1 MAEMKFDKTAWNET
15 VKAISEEDSNFKETK
30 NLKNAMLI
38 TEDGIMYTGAG
49 NGGDRIIDHR
59 EVLERYMDFAGH
71 PEIDRYN
78 GLWQSSIEQ
87 GFVIITP
94 EQKAVIAPTYFT
106 DKTLDATVK
115 LYENGYMIDS
125 SKLNK
130 AFDYPEVYKIAQEV
144 RSELDKKYKDITGH
158 CVEASDMIKERLD
171 KLGIQSE
178 VVEGY
183 CVYDDDSSCTD
194 RCYDEHT
201 WVIADGDVYVDVTA
215 DQFNSCLYDCNQFPA
230 ITISTIP
237 ECMVIEEPEYQWLDE
252 KDEYEK

>member
-1 MAEMKFDKTAWNET
+1 MYDKIAWNET
-15 VKAISEEDSNFKETK
+15 VKTISEEDSNFKETK
-30 NLKNAMLI
+30 NLKDAMII

-49 NGGDRIIDHR
+49 NGGDRVIDHR
-59 EVLERYMDFAGH
+59 EILERYMDFTGH

-78 GLWQSSIEQ
+78 RLWQNSIEQ

-94 EQKAVIAPTYFT
+94 EQKMVMAPTYFT

-115 LYENGYMIDS
+115 LYESGYTIDS
-125 SKLNK
+125 NKLNK
-130 AFDYPEVYKIAQEV
+130 AFDNPEVYKVAQEV
-144 RSELDKKYKDITGH
+144 RNELDKKYEDITGH
-158 CVEASDMIKERLD
+158 CIEASDMIKERLG

-178 VVEGY
+178 VIEGY
-183 CVYDDDSSCTD
+183 CIYDDDSSCTD

-201 WVIADGDVYVDVTA
+201 WVIVNGNVYVDVTA
-215 DQFNSCLYDCNQFPA
+215 DQFNSCLYDCNQFPPV
-230 ITISTIP
+230 TISTIP